1 MNLQKKAKLLKKVTF
16 GGVLALC
23 TQSVFSTLVYAQEPT
38 VKAKSIF
45 HQDTS
50 SGLLTLNTPE
60 LQTALFSDD
69 KAIIIALPLPS
80 GALVNFELTPESVM
94 SEGLAKKYPHIRTFS
109 GVAVDNSNNTG
120 RFDITSNGFHGMFYY
135 NGERVFVEPENIYI
149 EEKAAQSLA
158 KSQSSIVTSENAS
171 PVKVQRVF
179 NSVNAK
185 YTSYIKENSRV
196 QDKKLLTFHQPKNI
210 TQLSTALESLSRNKM
225 SKEEGANNTES
236 VLTTYRIAI
245 SAAAEYTEF
254 NGGTV
259 DTTMAEIITLVNRL
273 NQIYQHDLA
282 IKLELVEN
290 NDLLVFTDA
299 ETDPFNNNS
308 DDGGL
313 NTGVINSIIGSD
325 NYDIGHVLNTD
336 GGGLAVLG
344 AVCHPIYKGDGVT
357 GDLNPTND
365 AFYIDYVAHEI
376 GHQFGAEHSF
386 NGTGGAC
393 SGNRVQRSAYE
404 VGSGSTIMSYAG
416 LCDDQNLQSHSDAFF
431 HARSI
436 DQIHAYLES
445 SVGDSCGIA
454 SVDSNNVAIVDAG
467 LDYTIPARTP
477 FKLSGTA
484 TDVDG
489 DELSYSWQQF
499 DLGEKSAS
507 LAEQVDDGT
516 RPLFRAFLPNEH
528 ATRFFPQLS
537 NVLTGTHTIGESLPT
552 TNRDLNFRLMVFDQ
566 NGGVSYDET
575 TLTVVD
581 SGEAFSLNTPLA
593 EDVWTESDNNISW
606 QVAQTDTLP
615 INCAAVDVLLS
626 KNNGE
631 SFDITLANNI
641 SNNGNATLSIDS
653 FCPNDINT
661 AEARI
666 KLVCS
671 DNIFYAVNQG
681 AFNIN
686 KALAAKDLVI
696 TSQQAIS
703 LVQGNSIELTNALF
717 TYACEAADSITIQ
730 AGDNYTFLGQTVTPN
745 SDFSGELVVSVVIS
759 KDNVSSSVQL
769 VNLTVEA
776 KTEPTSEPEAGNDKS
791 SGSMSWLLLFTFA
804 LLWRQKRSCSK

>member
-16 GGVLALC
+16 GCVLALC
-23 TQSVFSTLVYAQEPT
+23 AQSVFSVSVYAQELT
-38 VKAKSIF
+38 VKAKHIF
-45 HQDTS
+45 HQDT
-50 SGLLTLNTPE
+50 SGLLTLNTPD
-60 LQTALFSDD
+60 LQATLFSSEQ
-69 KAIIIALPLPS
+69 AIVIALPLPNGS
-80 GALVNFELTPESVM
+80 FVNFELTPESVM
-94 SEGLAKKYPHIRTFS
+94 SDGLAKKYPNIRTFS

-120 RFDITSNGFHGMFYY
+120 RFDITLNGFHGMFYY
-135 NGERVFVEPENIYI
+135 NGERVFVEPESVYI
-149 EEKAAQSLA
+149 QEASDKALA
-158 KSQSSIVTSENAS
+158 KNKSSVKTLETVS
-171 PVKVQRVF
+171 PSKTQRVF
-179 NSVNAK
+179 NTTNAK
-185 YTSYIKENSRV
+185 YTSYIKENSRAK
-196 QDKKLLTFHQPKNI
+196 DKKSLTFHQPKNF
-210 TQLSTALESLSRNKM
+210 TQLSTALESLSRNKV
-225 SKEEGANNTES
+225 SKEENASDTGS
-236 VLTTYRIAI
+236 VLKTYRIAI

-259 DTTMAEIITLVNRL
+259 DSTMAEIITLVNRL

-282 IKLELVEN
+282 IKLMLVEN
-290 NDLLVFTDA
+290 NDLLIFTDA

-313 NTGVINSIIGSD
+313 NTGIINNIIGSD
-325 NYDIGHVLNTD
+325 NYDIGHVLNTN

-344 AVCHPIYKGDGVT
+344 AVCHPIYKGDGIT
-357 GDLNPTND
+357 GDFSPTND

-386 NGTGGAC
+386 NGTAGAC
-393 SGNRVQRSAYE
+393 LGNRVPRSAYE

-416 LCDDQNLQSHSDAFF
+416 ICDDQNLQSNSDAFF

-436 DQIHAYLES
+436 DQIHTYLES
-445 SVGDSCGIA
+445 SIGSNCGIA
-454 SVDSNNVAIVDAG
+454 SSDSNNVAIVDAG

-477 FKLSGTA
+477 FKLLGTA

-499 DLGEKSAS
+499 DLGEKSTS

-516 RPLFRAFLPNEH
+516 RPLFRAFLPNDN
-528 ATRFFPQLS
+528 ATRYFPQLS
-537 NVLTGTHTIGESLPT
+537 DVLTDTNTIGESLPT
-552 TNRDLNFRLMVFDQ
+552 TNRNLNFRLMVFDQ
-566 NGGVSYDET
+566 KGGVSFDEVK
-575 TLTVVD
+575 LTVID

-593 EDVWTESDNNISW
+593 EDVWVENDNNISW
-606 QVAQTDTLP
+606 QVAQTNTLP

-671 DNIFYAVNQG
+671 DNIFYAVNKG

-703 LVQGNSIELTNALF
+703 LVQGNNIELTNALF
-717 TYACEAADSITIQ
+717 SYACEAADSITIQ
-730 AGDNYTFLGQTVTPN
+730 AGDNYTSLGQTVTPN
-745 SDFSGELVVSVVIS
+745 SDFSGELVVSVVLN
-759 KDNVSSSVQL
+759 KEDVSSSVQQ

-776 KTEPTSEPEAGNDKS
+776 KPEPTTEIETSNNKS
-791 SGSMSWLLLFTFA
+791 SGSMSWLLLFTLA
-804 LLWRQKRSCSK
+804 LLWRQKRSYSK